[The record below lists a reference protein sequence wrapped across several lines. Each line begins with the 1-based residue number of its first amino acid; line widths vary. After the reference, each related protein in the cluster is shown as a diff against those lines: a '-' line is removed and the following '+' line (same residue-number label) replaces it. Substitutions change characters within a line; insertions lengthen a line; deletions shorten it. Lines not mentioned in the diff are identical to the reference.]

1 MIGPECKLEKTPGK
15 GRMGKKHWYKL
26 IARPGFAN
34 IVAGRL
40 RELDLEVFVP
50 EQNFVG
56 PQQPHT
62 RQRQSALDVYC
73 RFLLDERRLPVMSI
87 PGVLDI
93 AGIPEP
99 TSFDEKFSVLQT
111 KVRLGR

>member
-1 MIGPECKLEKTPGK
+1 
-15 GRMGKKHWYKL
+15 MGKKHWYKL
-26 IARPGFAN
+26 IIRPGFAN

-50 EQNFVG
+50 EQDFVD
-56 PQQPHT
+56 PQPPHE

-73 RFLLDERRLPVMSI
+73 RFLLDERRRPLMSI

-111 KVRLGR
+111 KVRPGR

>member
-1 MIGPECKLEKTPGK
+1 
-15 GRMGKKHWYKL
+15 MGKKHWYKL
-26 IARPGFAN
+26 IVRPHFAN

-50 EQNFVG
+50 EQDFVD
-56 PQQPHT
+56 PQPPHE

-73 RFLLDERRLPVMSI
+73 RFLLDERRRPLMSI

-99 TSFDEKFSVLQT
+99 TSFDEKLSVLQT